1 VQQARFAVRAAIAG
15 RLSVGT
21 QRFDEIAHLLV
32 AMRDY
37 RLTTPAGQPIR
48 MRPPPTC
55 ALLLRYRSD
64 VV

>member
-1 VQQARFAVRAAIAG
+1 LRGTRNDAVTAA
-15 RLSVGT
+15 VGT
-21 QRFDEIAHLLV
+21 QRFADVAHLLV

-37 RLTTPAGQPIR
+37 RLTTTAGQPIR
-48 MRPPPTC
+48 MRPPSTC